1 MIDRSV
7 SNTWHRLVRTR
18 GDAQPLAIAQ
28 PAGPRFDVGMSD
40 DPIPGNDS
48 SEAYE
53 VIPMPEHWRGPKGWW
68 TVMRDGMREDEV
80 CRRLMTTPGVG
91 PVVALTYRATVDVP
105 ARFRKSKSVGA
116 VFGLTCSRYQSLGQ
130 SRRCTSR
137 VHDQRR
143 PLGSRKRPKY

>member
-1 MIDRSV
+1 
-7 SNTWHRLVRTR
+7 LCTR

-68 TVMRDGMREDEV
+68 TVMRDGI
-80 CRRLMTTPGVG
+80 
-91 PVVALTYRATVDVP
+91 PVRHFPKRAGANRYATDPAYRA
-105 ARFRKSKSVGA
+105 S
-116 VFGLTCSRYQSLGQ
+116 LTEKKFWQDR
-130 SRRCTSR
+130 
-137 VHDQRR
+137 D
-143 PLGSRKRPKY
+143 